1 MRKRN
6 WNWAFCNWNK
16 EQRTKNKEQGIEISI
31 FNLFMRRVVVTGMGA
46 LTPIGNNLES
56 YWSNLQN
63 GVSGAAPITK
73 FDTTKFKTNFAC
85 ELKNFDPK
93 DHFDVKEL
101 RKYDPFS
108 QYALVAVDEAVKDS
122 AIDFDSLNKDRIG
135 VIWGSGNGGIQTFQD
150 QMKEYCEGDGTPRFT
165 PFFIP
170 RILVDIASGIISIK
184 YGLRGVNFC
193 PVSACAT
200 SNTAMI
206 EAFNY
211 IKWGKAEMIITGGS
225 EAAINEAAIGG
236 FSSAKAL
243 STRNDSPET
252 ASRPFDVTRD
262 GFVMGEGAG
271 AMILEEYEHAIKRG
285 AKIYA
290 EVVGGGMAADAYHL
304 TGTHP
309 EGDGAVLGMN
319 EALREAEI
327 TAEKIDYINMHAT
340 STPLGD
346 NSELIAAKRVF
357 GERHALSI
365 SATKSMT
372 GHLLGAAGA
381 IEGIACVM
389 ALKDQLV
396 PPTIN
401 TTDIEP
407 DFKDLFD
414 FPMGKA
420 KKKDLTYAMSNTF
433 GFGGHI
439 ASIIFKKFEG

>member
-1 MRKRN
+1 MK
-6 WNWAFCNWNK
+6 
-16 EQRTKNKEQGIEISI
+16 
-31 FNLFMRRVVVTGMGA
+31 RVVITGIGA
-46 LTPIGNNLES
+46 LTPIGNNLNEF
-56 YWSNLQN
+56 WTNLKN
-63 GVSGAAPITK
+63 GVSGAGPITK
-73 FDTTKFKTNFAC
+73 FDTEKFKVKFAC
-85 ELKNFDPK
+85 ELKGYDPK
-93 DHFDVKEL
+93 DHFDVKEI

-108 QYALVAVDEAVKDS
+108 QYALVAVEEAVKHGN
-122 AIDFDSLNKDRIG
+122 IDFDTLNKDRIG

-150 QMKEYCEGDGTPRFT
+150 QTKEYCDGDGTPRFT
-165 PFFIP
+165 PYFIP

-200 SNTAMI
+200 SNTAII

-211 IKWGKAEMIITGGS
+211 IKWGKADMIITGGS
-225 EAAINEAAIGG
+225 EAAITESAIGG

-243 STRNDSPET
+243 SQRNDSPET
-252 ASRPFDVTRD
+252 ASRPFDINRD

-271 AMILEEYEHAIKRG
+271 ALIVEEYEHAIKRG
-285 AKIYA
+285 ATIYG
-290 EVVGGGMAADAYHL
+290 EIVGGGMAADAYHL

-319 EALREAEI
+319 EAMREAGI
-327 TAEKIDYINMHAT
+327 IADQIDHINMHAT
-340 STPLGD
+340 STPQGD
-346 NSELIAAKRVF
+346 NSELKAARRVF
-357 GERHALSI
+357 GDRKSLAV

-389 ALKDQLV
+389 ALLENTV

-401 TTDIEP
+401 TTDFEP
-407 DFKDLFD
+407 EYADLFT
-414 FPMGKA
+414 FPIGKSIE
-420 KKKDLTYAMSNTF
+420 KEMTYAMSNTF

-439 ASIIFKKFEG
+439 ASIVFKKYIN

>member
-1 MRKRN
+1 
-6 WNWAFCNWNK
+6 
-16 EQRTKNKEQGIEISI
+16 
-31 FNLFMRRVVVTGMGA
+31 MRRVVVTGMGA
-46 LTPIGNNLES
+46 LTPIGNNLND
-56 YWSNLQN
+56 YWQSLLN
-63 GVSGAAPITK
+63 GKSGAAPITK
-73 FDTTKFKTNFAC
+73 FDTSKHKVHFAC
-85 ELKNFDPK
+85 ELKDFNPSLFFDPK
-93 DHFDVKEL
+93 EFK
-101 RKYDPFS
+101 KIDPFS
-108 QYALVAVDEAVKDS
+108 QYALITADEAIKDAGIDLD
-122 AIDFDSLNKDRIG
+122 AINKDRVG

-150 QMKEYCEGDGTPRFT
+150 QMMEFCQGDGTPRFT

-170 RILVDIASGIISIK
+170 RILVDIASGWISIK
-184 YGLRGVNFC
+184 YGFRGVNFC

-200 SNTAMI
+200 STTAII

-211 IKWGKAEMIITGGS
+211 IKWNKADVIVTGGS
-225 EAAINEAAIGG
+225 EAAINESAIGG

-252 ASRPFDVTRD
+252 ASRPFDISRD

-271 AMILEEYEHAIKRG
+271 ALILEEYEHAVKRG

-309 EGDGAVLGMN
+309 DGDGAVLGMN

-327 TAEKIDYINMHAT
+327 TADQVDHINMHAT

-346 NSELIAAKRVF
+346 MSELIAAKRVF
-357 GERHALSI
+357 GERKTLAI

-381 IEGIACVM
+381 IEAIATIL
-389 ALKDQLV
+389 ALRDQKV

-401 TTDIEP
+401 TTEIIPEFADA
-407 DFKDLFD
+407 FH
-414 FPMGKA
+414 FPLNVCEDKS
-420 KKKDLTYAMSNTF
+420 LTYAMSNTF

-439 ASIIFKKFEG
+439 ASILFKKF

>member
-1 MRKRN
+1 
-6 WNWAFCNWNK
+6 
-16 EQRTKNKEQGIEISI
+16 
-31 FNLFMRRVVVTGMGA
+31 MRRVVITGIGA
-46 LTPIGNNLES
+46 LTPIGNNLTD
-56 YWSNLQN
+56 YWTNLKN
-63 GVSGAAPITK
+63 GKSGAAQITK
-73 FDTTKFKTNFAC
+73 FDTSKFKTNFAC
-85 ELKNFDPK
+85 ELKEFDLK
-93 DHFDVKEL
+93 EHFDVKEL

-108 QYALVAVDEAVKDS
+108 LYALVAVDEAVKHS
-122 AIDFDSLNKDRIG
+122 GVDFEQLNKDRIG

-150 QMKEYCEGDGTPRFT
+150 QMKEYMEGDGTPRFT

-170 RILVDIASGIISIK
+170 RILVDIAAGVISIK

-200 SNTAMI
+200 SNTAII
-206 EAFNY
+206 EAFNH
-211 IKWGKAEMIITGGS
+211 IKWDKADMIITGGS

-271 AMILEEYEHAIKRG
+271 AMILEEYEHAVKRG
-285 AKIYA
+285 ATIYG
-290 EVVGGGMAADAYHL
+290 EIVGGGMAADAYHL

-309 EGDGAVLGMN
+309 EGAGAVIGMN
-319 EALREAEI
+319 EALREAGI
-327 TAEKIDYINMHAT
+327 SAEQIDHINMHAT

-346 NSELIAAKRVF
+346 NSELIAARTVF
-357 GERHALSI
+357 GERKDLVI

-389 ALKDQLV
+389 ALQEGII

-401 TTDIEP
+401 TTEIEP
-407 DFKDLFD
+407 EFKDLFD
-414 FPMGKA
+414 FPLQHARNKQI
-420 KKKDLTYAMSNTF
+420 TYAMSNTF

-439 ASIIFKKFEG
+439 ASVIFKRFEG

>member
-1 MRKRN
+1 MK
-6 WNWAFCNWNK
+6 
-16 EQRTKNKEQGIEISI
+16 
-31 FNLFMRRVVVTGMGA
+31 RVVITGIGA
-46 LTPIGNNLES
+46 LTPIGNNLNDF
-56 YWSNLQN
+56 WTNLKN
-63 GVSGAAPITK
+63 GVSGAGPITK
-73 FDTTKFKTNFAC
+73 FDTEKFKVKFAC
-85 ELKNFDPK
+85 ELKGYDPK
-93 DHFDVKEL
+93 DHFDVKEI

-108 QYALVAVDEAVKDS
+108 QYALVAVEEAVKHGN
-122 AIDFDSLNKDRIG
+122 IDFNTLNKDRIG

-150 QMKEYCEGDGTPRFT
+150 QTKEYCEGDGTPRFT

-200 SNTAMI
+200 SNTAII

-211 IKWGKAEMIITGGS
+211 IKWGKADMIITGGS
-225 EAAINEAAIGG
+225 EAAITESAIGG

-243 STRNDSPET
+243 SQRNDSPET
-252 ASRPFDVTRD
+252 ASRPFDVNRD

-271 AMILEEYEHAIKRG
+271 ALIVEEYEHAIKRG
-285 AKIYA
+285 ATIYG
-290 EVVGGGMAADAYHL
+290 EIVGGGMAADAYHL

-319 EALREAEI
+319 EALREAGI
-327 TAEKIDYINMHAT
+327 TADQIDHINMHAT
-340 STPLGD
+340 STPQGD
-346 NSELIAAKRVF
+346 SSELIAAQRVF
-357 GERHALSI
+357 GRRKSLAV
-365 SATKSMT
+365 SATKSIT

-389 ALKDQLV
+389 ALLENTV

-401 TTDIEP
+401 TTDFEPEFADSFTFPIGKSIE
-407 DFKDLFD
+407 KE
-414 FPMGKA
+414 M
-420 KKKDLTYAMSNTF
+420 TYAMSNTF

-439 ASIIFKKFEG
+439 ASIVFKKYTT